1 MGKVFF
7 IVMKNLLDE
16 RPFAKSTLAMNENEA

>member
-1 MGKVFF
+1 MGKAFF

-16 RPFAKSTLAMNENEA
+16 KPFAKSTLAMNASEA

>member
-7 IVMKNLLDE
+7 IVMKILLDE
-16 RPFAKSTLAMNENEA
+16 RPFAKSTLAMNESEA